1 MSFLVHL
8 EFLNFNFS
16 QFDPFL
22 KSQIDQ
28 NSKLRV
34 SVIVKTAISDIQ
46 ILPKLISRKTEW
58 QINFCIVAQN
68 FTFSKF
74 LEQGAQCENLIIFQ
88 SFRFYVKYFTF
99 SERSRSD
106 G

>member
-1 MSFLVHL
+1 MSFLALL
-8 EFLNFNFS
+8 EVLNFNFR
-16 QFDPFL
+16 QLKPLL

-34 SVIVKTAISDIQ
+34 SEMVKMAIFDIQ

-99 SERSRSD
+99 SERS
-106 G
+106 